1 MFDEAGTALVNREL
15 RQMTPWLVAA
25 GSELEIKSSLPEVHV
40 RAKSVDHGKTGIVL
54 VINTTDEPRYVAISI
69 PELPAGELRG
79 LFDHHAFKPVENRFT
94 EKLGPYDTR
103 AYTWGSAPGDL
114 RESRQ
119 P

>member
-1 MFDEAGTALVNREL
+1 
-15 RQMTPWLVAA
+15 MTPWLVAE
-25 GSELEIKSSLPEVHV
+25 GRELATKSSLAEVQV
-40 RAKSVDHGKTGIVL
+40 RARSVDQGKTGIVL
-54 VINTTDEPRYVAISI
+54 LINTTAEPRYVAISI

-79 LFDHHAFKPVENRFT
+79 LFDHHTFKPVKNRFT

-103 AYTWGSAPGDL
+103 AYTWGKQAEDS